1 MKFLYFS
8 APWCGPCKMLAPKID
23 QMVEAGD
30 IVVQKVDID
39 FEDTLSETYNI
50 RSIPQLV
57 LVNEHMEELGRLIGA
72 KPVTVIKELWDEHAN
87 GTTEHTSN

>member
-8 APWCGPCKMLAPKID
+8 APWCGPCKMLGPKID
-23 QMVEAGD
+23 QMVEAGE
-30 IVVQKVDID
+30 IIVQKVDID
-39 FEDTLSETYNI
+39 SEETLTATYKI

-57 LVNEHMEELGRLIGA
+57 LVNDNMEELGRLIGA
-72 KPVTVIKELWDEHAN
+72 KPAAAIKELWNEHAH